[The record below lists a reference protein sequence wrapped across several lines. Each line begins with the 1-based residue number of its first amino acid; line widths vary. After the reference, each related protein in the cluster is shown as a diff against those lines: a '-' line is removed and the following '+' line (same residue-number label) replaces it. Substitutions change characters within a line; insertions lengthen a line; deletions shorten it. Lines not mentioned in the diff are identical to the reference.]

1 MKAKEFISNQNV
13 ALNFFWD
20 SINIQVRIQGVINK
34 LDEKKSDKYF
44 YSRDIKK
51 NLLAIIS
58 KQSESLDSYKTFTE
72 KFYDELNHKD
82 ITFLESDQ
90 IFRGYT
96 INASSIEF
104 WEGNRNRLNKEYHIK
119 KLIMTGK
126 K

>member
-58 KQSESLDSYKTFTE
+58 KQSEYLDSYKTFTE

-82 ITFLESDQ
+82 ITFKKATKFLG
-90 IFRGYT
+90 RL
-96 INASSIEF
+96 
-104 WEGNRNRLNKEYHIK
+104 LNKCFKY
-119 KLIMTGK
+119 
-126 K
+126 

>member
-51 NLLAIIS
+51 FIS
-58 KQSESLDSYKTFTE
+58 HNFKT
-72 KFYDELNHKD
+72 
-82 ITFLESDQ
+82 IR
-90 IFRGYT
+90 IFRLLQNFHRK
-96 INASSIEF
+96 I
-104 WEGNRNRLNKEYHIK
+104 L
-119 KLIMTGK
+119 
-126 K
+126 